1 MMKTFNKLYLLA
13 CAITLIRSS
22 DQNNDHLS
30 VPKPVLDHILNFNKQ
45 YQYEPAEER
54 TVPVYNVEIGGD
66 DQINS
71 QQIQMLG
78 LRNIDEQLRTVFQSG
93 EVTDHIVS
101 QVEQRASK
109 PSFRQQESCPP
120 TTNIISVDVPP
131 NELTIFHERME
142 RVTQQNNNVLLRL
155 VNEIVSK
162 HLVEL
167 EKRLMAFTDQRID
180 MVHQQ
185 IETKFRDLRI
195 VAKQSLYNDEVTKHV
210 NNQVNNLVNNQVN
223 PKDAVV
229 DVTNKV
235 EAVEQIVVAEDKDV
249 ASEVDETETESL
261 ETETVAAKPT
271 SNLTSLM
278 RGSIRIH

>member
-1 MMKTFNKLYLLA
+1 MKNFNKLYLLA
-13 CAITLIRSS
+13 CAITFIRSS
-22 DQNNDHLS
+22 EQTNDHLS

-45 YQYEPAEER
+45 YQPYEQYEPEER

-66 DQINS
+66 DQIS
-71 QQIQMLG
+71 AQQIQMLG

-109 PSFRQQESCPP
+109 PSFRQAESCPP

-142 RVTQQNNNVLLRL
+142 RVTQQNNNILLRM

-162 HLVEL
+162 HLAEI
-167 EKRLMAFTDQRID
+167 EKKLMAFTDNRID

-195 VAKQSLYNDEVTKHV
+195 VAQQSLYTDEVK
-210 NNQVNNLVNNQVN
+210 NQINL
-223 PKDAVV
+223 KDALAQAA
-229 DVTNKV
+229 NKV
-235 EAVEQIVVAEDKDV
+235 EATTQEQIVVAEETEV
-249 ASEVDETETESL
+249 ASEVEETEAESQ

-278 RGSIRIH
+278 RGSIKIGNIKLH